1 MTMNNLLSLE
11 QKNQFSEILEELG
24 NSLDITESE
33 YEAAVKS
40 YQAVGKQLTKEDS
53 ILAPYYPDVLPQGS
67 FMLGTMI
74 RPISEEDDLDI
85 DLVCQLKKKNPFWT
99 QKLLKQETGDQ
110 IKANETYRNMLQS
123 PEGRRCWTLKY
134 REKGENPKEKY
145 HMDIL
150 PSLVAENYNTLL
162 KESLSRANDI
172 SDIDALAIRITDRF
186 LPNYT
191 SETNKDHWMKS
202 NPFGYGKWFF
212 FRANISKERMILL
225 NEAIQAVPK
234 YSKHKLPLQRVVQI
248 LKRHRDI
255 LYLERDDKEDKPIS
269 IIITTLAAQA
279 YEKETS
285 IIDALINVVSKMRS
299 LIEEK
304 NSFTG
309 RPEKWIRN
317 PVNPEEN
324 FADKWKEH
332 PKREKNFYE
341 WLDRIEAD
349 IQYIIS
355 QKDKGLQNI
364 SESMVK
370 PFGKD
375 VITRTFSHYAEALLK
390 KREDGTLK
398 MAAGTGLLGSMGRT
412 NIPQH
417 NPFGENE

>member
-1 MTMNNLLSLE
+1 MTMNNLLSIE

-53 ILAPYYPDVLPQGS
+53 VLAPYYPDVLPQGS

-85 DLVCQLKKKNPFWT
+85 DLVCQLKKKNPYWT

-134 REKGENPKEKY
+134 REKSENPKEKY

-150 PSLVAENYNTLL
+150 PSLVAENYNSLL

-172 SDIDALAIRITDRF
+172 SDIDALAIRITDRL

-191 SETNKDHWMKS
+191 SETNKDYWMKS

-234 YSKHKLPLQRVVQI
+234 YSEHKLPLQRVVQI

-255 LYLERDDKEDKPIS
+255 LYIDRDDKDDKPIS
-269 IIITTLAAQA
+269 IIITTLAALA

-285 IIDALINVVSKMRS
+285 IIDALINVVSKMRF

-304 NSFTG
+304 NPFTG
-309 RPEKWIRN
+309 RTEKWIRN

-324 FADKWKEH
+324 FADKWREY
-332 PKREKNFYE
+332 PKRERNFYE
-341 WLDRIEAD
+341 WLDTIERD
-349 IQYIIS
+349 IQEIIS
-355 QKDKGLQNI
+355 QKNRGLQKI
-364 SESMVK
+364 SESMEK
-370 PFGKD
+370 PFGKE
-375 VITRTFSHYAEALLK
+375 VITKTFGKYADALRK
-390 KREDGTLK
+390 QREEGTLK
-398 MAAGTGLLGSMGRT
+398 MAAGTGMLGSVGST
-412 NIPQH
+412 VKGH
-417 NPFGENE
+417 NFHGK